1 MGNLLGSK
9 QFVSTAFAQP
19 VSTYCLHSI
28 LQEMAAVGALVLVIQ
43 HSILD
48 GAASYF
54 VPRHFISEEAD
65 GDSLKYYTLGSSI
78 ASFYT
83 TRTE

>member
-54 VPRHFISEEAD
+54 VPGHFISEEAD
-65 GDSLKYYTLGSSI
+65 GDSLEYCAG
-78 ASFYT
+78 
-83 TRTE
+83 

>member
-1 MGNLLGSK
+1 MGNLLGTSK
-9 QFVSTAFAQP
+9 QFASTAFAQP

-28 LQEMAAVGALVLVIQ
+28 LQEMVAVGALVLVIQ

-54 VPRHFISEEAD
+54 VPGHFISEEAD
-65 GDSLKYYTLGSSI
+65 GDSLEYCAG
-78 ASFYT
+78 
-83 TRTE
+83 